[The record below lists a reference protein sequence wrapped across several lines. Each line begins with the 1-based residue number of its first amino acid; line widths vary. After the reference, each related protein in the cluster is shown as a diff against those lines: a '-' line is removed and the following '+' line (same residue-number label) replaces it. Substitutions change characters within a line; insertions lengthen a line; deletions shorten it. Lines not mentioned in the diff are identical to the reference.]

1 MEEVKFTI
9 GPENSGGRI
18 DKCIAD
24 KLGEAYSRSYVKFLM
39 DNGFVL
45 VNGQNMKPKYIA
57 KPGDEVSLK
66 LASLPKDDVMEAEEI
81 PLEIVFEDEDL
92 VVVNKP
98 AGMVVHPAAG
108 NWSGTL
114 VNALLFHCGSLA
126 ETEDTRRP
134 GIVHRLD
141 KDTSGLIVVAK
152 NDRAMRSLAKQF
164 QKRTVKK
171 KYIALVKGRVEM
183 DNGLVDVP
191 IGRHPAHRIKMDAGA
206 ENAKEARTVY
216 HVIKRYK
223 DFTKLEVRP
232 ETGRM
237 HQIRVHMK
245 HIGYPI
251 LGDTLYGSDRRFPRQ
266 ALHAEMI
273 EFTHPGT
280 GKHVEFHVPIPDDMR
295 EFIEKGESES

>member
-1 MEEVKFTI
+1 MEELKFTI
-9 GPENSGGRI
+9 DPENSGGRI
-18 DKCIAD
+18 DRCIAD
-24 KLGEAYSRSYVKFLM
+24 KLGEDYSRSYVKFLM

-45 VNGQNMKPKYIA
+45 VNGDNVKPRYIA
-57 KPGDEVSLK
+57 RPGDEVFLK
-66 LASLPKDDVMEAEEI
+66 LAPLPKDEAMGPEDI
-81 PLEIVFEDEDL
+81 PVDILFEDEDI
-92 VVVNKP
+92 VVVNKQ

-114 VNALLFHCGSLA
+114 VNALLFRCGRLA
-126 ETEDTRRP
+126 ESEDEFRP

-141 KDTSGLIVVAK
+141 KDTSGVIVVAK

-191 IGRHPAHRIKMDAGA
+191 IGRHPAHRLKMEAGA
-206 ENAKEARTVY
+206 ENSRSAKTVY
-216 HVIKRYK
+216 HVIKRFK
-223 DFTKLEVRP
+223 DFTQLEIEP

-245 HIGYPI
+245 YIGYPV
-251 LGDTLYGSDRRFPRQ
+251 LGDTLYGNDRRFPRQ

-273 EFTHPGT
+273 GFTHPGT
-280 GKHVEFHVPIPDDMR
+280 SKHVEFHAPLPDDIR
-295 EFIEKGESES
+295 EFIEKAEREN

>member
-1 MEEVKFTI
+1 MEELKFTI
-9 GPENSGGRI
+9 DPENSGGRI
-18 DKCIAD
+18 DRCIAD
-24 KLGEAYSRSYVKFLM
+24 KLGKDYSRSYVRFLM

-45 VNGQNMKPKYIA
+45 VNGGNVKPRYIA
-57 KPGDEVSLK
+57 RPGDEVSLK
-66 LASLPKDDVMEAEEI
+66 LAPVPKDEAMGPEDI
-81 PLEIVFEDEDL
+81 PVDIIFEDEDI
-92 VVVNKP
+92 VIVNKP

-114 VNALLFHCGSLA
+114 VNALLFHCGRLA
-126 ETEDTRRP
+126 ESEDQFRP

-141 KDTSGLIVVAK
+141 KDTSGVIVVAK

-191 IGRHPAHRIKMDAGA
+191 IGRHPAHRLKMEAGV
-206 ENAKEARTVY
+206 ENSREAKTVY
-216 HVIKRYK
+216 HVIKRFQG
-223 DFTKLEVRP
+223 FTQLEIKP

-245 HIGYPI
+245 HIGYPV
-251 LGDTLYGSDRRFPRQ
+251 LGDTMYGNDRKFPRQ

-273 EFTHPGT
+273 GFTHPGM
-280 GKHVEFHVPIPDDMR
+280 GKHVEFHAPLPDDMR
-295 EFIEKGESES
+295 EFIEKAERES